1 MTDILVYSVLF
12 FLLSPGL
19 LLNLP
24 GTKGDF
30 FEASFFKPNAY
41 GGLGLDTEAVFMT
54 QRTSF
59 WSIVAHTVVFFVLAF
74 VVKKLMTKKEEQ
86 TTA

>member
-1 MTDILVYSVLF
+1 MSDVLIYSVLF

-30 FEASFFKPNAY
+30 FEASFLKPNAY
-41 GGLGLDTEAVFMT
+41 GGLGLDTEAIFMT
-54 QRTSF
+54 QKTSF
-59 WSIVAHTVVFFVLAF
+59 WSILAHTAVFFVLAF
-74 VVKKLMTKKEEQ
+74 IVKKLTEKKERKD
-86 TTA
+86 

>member
-1 MTDILVYSVLF
+1 MSDILIYSLLF

-19 LLNLP
+19 LLNIP

-30 FEASFFKPNAY
+30 FEAVFTKPNAM
-41 GGLGLDTEAVFMT
+41 GGVGLDVDAVFMT
-54 QRTSF
+54 RKTSL
-59 WSIVAHTVVFFVLAF
+59 WSILAHTLVFMILAYVIKMF
-74 VVKKLMTKKEEQ
+74 IQKSQ